1 MIWSFAWWPHALR
14 SGSDLFYTSQLWAPE
29 GFNVTWMT
37 SVPGLAL
44 LFSPIIWFGG
54 PILAFNLAG
63 LLAPAVN
70 AFPAYLVC
78 RLVTRTTWLAAIG
91 GYVYGFSP
99 YVVGHLIAAH
109 ANLFFIPWPALT
121 VYVCALFALDRI
133 GNVACIMLLTLAGL
147 FQFLTSIEVFATT
160 MVAGTIALAIFG
172 LSASFEFRRRW
183 LALAKNCAIAALA
196 VATLVSPFV
205 YRFLAQPE
213 YVSMPVVLRFVGS
226 PGALLIP
233 SSNLFISHHRWTVL
247 LSSRH
252 QSALPHAQFF
262 EHAFYLGP
270 LLLVIVW
277 AAALRDRSA
286 PNLKWLIWIGLLMWV
301 LSLGQYLQSRGSV
314 YSDALVDIRQAS
326 SHQDGYSGSARSVF
340 VFGFG
345 RDYCD
350 DMRGV
355 PRAKAWNSP
364 GDIDRTGS
372 ASRFSLYRY
381 FGTEPARSR
390 VFPIFSSQRAYISG
404 RDCSCTA
411 GWRQQRCYG
420 LASRDRYVFQ
430 PALCLYLLVHLMSF
444 AEDELTR
451 VFGKDGKS
459 PAAGAAL
466 RSSLDRHK
474 VTKALLPTSELADL
488 AKLSDAFGSKPV
500 ESGGVFIWD
509 LQDGR

>member
-1 MIWSFAWWPHALR
+1 
-14 SGSDLFYTSQLWAPE
+14 
-29 GFNVTWMT
+29 MT

-70 AFPAYLVC
+70 AFSAYLVC

-301 LSLGQYLQSRGSV
+301 LSLGQYYRVAGVSIPMPWWIFARLPVIKMAIPVRLAV
-314 YSDALVDIRQAS
+314 YSYLALAVIIVTICEESHGQRRGIALAILTVLVLLPDFPYTDTSVRNLLAPEFFRSSLLREHIFPGEIVLVLPVGAS
-326 SHQDGYSGSARSVF
+326 SDAMVWQAET
-340 VFGFG
+340 
-345 RDYCD
+345 
-350 DMRGV
+350 DMY
-355 PRAKAWNSP
+355 
-364 GDIDRTGS
+364 
-372 ASRFSLYRY
+372 FSLPCA
-381 FGTEPARSR
+381 FT
-390 VFPIFSSQRAYISG
+390 SSAPN
-404 RDCSCTA
+404 
-411 GWRQQRCYG
+411 
-420 LASRDRYVFQ
+420 V
-430 PALCLYLLVHLMSF
+430 F

-466 RSSLDRHK
+466 RSYLDRHK

>member
-1 MIWSFAWWPHALR
+1 MLFDRKMRGKATKRRDEKLLGDRMAVLAHPGLSILLFGVGHSRTSAYELHRVKTQTHDRAIMIWSFAGGHML
-14 SGSDLFYTSQLWAPE
+14 SGQE
-29 GFNVTWMT
+29 VTPPIRAN
-37 SVPGLAL
+37 SGRRRIQCHLDDFSARIGL

-70 AFPAYLVC
+70 AFSAYLVC

-226 PGALLIP
+226 PGSAADSFFESVYKSSSLDSSPVLAASVRTAACTVFRARLLPGSLAAGDRLGGCP
-233 SSNLFISHHRWTVL
+233 SRSER
-247 LSSRH
+247 
-252 QSALPHAQFF
+252 AQF
-262 EHAFYLGP
+262 EM
-270 LLLVIVW
+270 VDMDW
-277 AAALRDRSA
+277 SA
-286 PNLKWLIWIGLLMWV
+286 DVGTFARAI
-301 LSLGQYLQSRGSV
+301 LQSRGSV

-430 PALCLYLLVHLMSF
+430 PALCLYL
-444 AEDELTR
+444 
-451 VFGKDGKS
+451 
-459 PAAGAAL
+459 
-466 RSSLDRHK
+466 
-474 VTKALLPTSELADL
+474 
-488 AKLSDAFGSKPV
+488 
-500 ESGGVFIWD
+500 
-509 LQDGR
+509 